1 MEKRKQKKFGIG
13 KVLTIVLVVTLSVCC
28 VVGGTVAWLTAETEP
43 VINTFTY
50 GDINITL
57 EETDMKPIGENG
69 APVTGNEAVDHY
81 EKEFK
86 MLPGGK
92 ITKDPKVKV
101 TAGSEACW
109 LFVELVKSANFDE
122 YLTYTMAEGWIQ
134 LDSVNAPGVWYR
146 EVGASDVAQEFT
158 VIKDNTVTVK
168 ETVTKEMLNA
178 LDIDI
183 ASPTYPKLTVT
194 AYAVQYDKDI
204 EAIDTAAEA
213 WALAKPA
220 DESGE

>member
-1 MEKRKQKKFGIG
+1 MEKRKRKKFGIG
-13 KVLTIVLVVTLSVCC
+13 KVLTIVLVVTLCVCC

-57 EETDMKPIGENG
+57 EETDMKPIGESG
-69 APVTGNEAVDHY
+69 APVTGDEPVDHY

-92 ITKDPKVKV
+92 IAKDPTITVV
-101 TAGSEACW
+101 AGSEACW
-109 LFVELVKSANFDE
+109 LFVELVKSANFDD
-122 YLTYTMAEGWIQ
+122 YLTYAMADGWIQ

-146 EVGASDVAQEFT
+146 EVSESEVEQEFT
-158 VIKDNTVTVK
+158 VIKDNIVTVK
-168 ETVTKEMLNA
+168 ESVTKEMLNA
-178 LDIDI
+178 LDIGVD
-183 ASPTYPKLTVT
+183 SPTYPTLTVT
-194 AYAVQYDKDI
+194 AYAVQYDQEID
-204 EAIDTAAEA
+204 AIDTAAEA

-220 DESGE
+220 EDSGE